1 MMFTYDVVKA
11 MAEVTGGTQKDA
23 KVHLDAL
30 KTVVVE
36 ALKRGEDVELRGF
49 VNFTSRKVE
58 EGTARNPR
66 TGEEVVVPAHRK
78 AKASLAKKLRKL

>member
-1 MMFTYDVVKA
+1 MMTQDVVKA

-23 KVHLDAL
+23 KAHLEAF

-49 VNFTSRKVE
+49 VTFTSQEVA

-78 AKASLAKKLRKL
+78 AKATLAKKLRKF